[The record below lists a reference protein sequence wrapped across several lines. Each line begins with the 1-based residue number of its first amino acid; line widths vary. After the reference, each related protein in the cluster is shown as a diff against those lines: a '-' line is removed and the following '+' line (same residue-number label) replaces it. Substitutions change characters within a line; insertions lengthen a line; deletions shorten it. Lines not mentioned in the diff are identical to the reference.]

1 MGIGISIGLIAISP
15 GRHRPGKINDH
26 RAGSARFRRVAKAMA
41 DKRES
46 TGTQNPAYSLAA

>member
-15 GRHRPGKINDH
+15 GRRRPGKINDH
-26 RAGSARFRRVAKAMA
+26 RAGSARFRRVAKAMV